1 MFPFARIYSRQHKDN
16 SFRYGKQQGPSL
28 ETTQGCSNSGAV
40 ECTEALFFLHNPP
53 TEATW
58 NITKKDCTGY
68 SRAFRL
74 GKDETAFVFS
84 PCQTQSVSARTSFL
98 HEFAGVPKICK
109 LLYIGKVAAP
119 CKIYKTVT
127 AVEWLQNDFFLSNAA
142 GHDKCGIW
150 VVDKSGPLP
159 TKIRPAHG
167 TNGLSVPW
175 VTPGKP
181 VPIKGPNGTVTVS
194 C

>member
-1 MFPFARIYSRQHKDN
+1 MFPFARIYTRQHKDD

-28 ETTQGCSNSGAV
+28 ETTQGCSNSGVV

-68 SRAFRL
+68 SRAYRL

-84 PCQTQSVSARTSFL
+84 PCQTKSVSARTSFL

-109 LLYIGKVAAP
+109 LLYIGKVVGSLQDVQDGDRGRVAAERLLP
-119 CKIYKTVT
+119 VQRGRPRQVRDLGRRQVRPVADEDPTGPT
-127 AVEWLQNDFFLSNAA
+127 ARTD
-142 GHDKCGIW
+142 
-150 VVDKSGPLP
+150 
-159 TKIRPAHG
+159 
-167 TNGLSVPW
+167 
-175 VTPGKP
+175 
-181 VPIKGPNGTVTVS
+181 
-194 C
+194 